1 MFKVIR
7 NAWSIPDLRRKIL
20 FTLLIIIVFRIGSV
34 IPVPFLDSNVL
45 SAVMAPATDVMD
57 GSSNMIAYLNTLS
70 GGAFSNA
77 TLFAMGITPYINS
90 SIIIQLLCVAIPALE
105 RLTKEGE
112 AGRRKIGTITRYV
125 TVALGLIQGTA
136 YFFYLKNTVCTTEGD
151 YYGQHI
157 TVYNEGFSMV
167 FAGIVIVLVF
177 TAGTALMMWLGEQI
191 NKYGIGNGI
200 SILLFAGII
209 ARLPVTVRD
218 LGMFWSL
225 GFGGG
230 EAGVAQPKYFIFVIL
245 WIILFLAIIWLIT
258 FMQDAERRIPIQY
271 AKRVVGRK
279 MYGGQSSFLP
289 IKVTLGGVLPIIF
302 ASSIL
307 SIPSTINLFL
317 NIKEGFWAGFFN
329 AFNSNNWLYIVLYFI
344 LILMFAYFYTTIQYN
359 PVEMA
364 NNLKS
369 NNGTVPGI
377 RPGAP
382 TANYIKNI
390 LSRITLIG
398 ALFLSVIALVP
409 LIYGAAT
416 QMGRLSMGGTSIII
430 IVGVALE
437 TVKQLES
444 QMMMRHYK
452 GFLD

>member
-230 EAGVAQPKYFIFVIL
+230 EAGVAQPKYFVFVIL
-245 WIILFLAIIWLIT
+245 WIVLFLAIIWLIT

-289 IKVTLGGVLPIIF
+289 IKVALGGVLPIIF

-317 NIKEGFWAGFFN
+317 NIKEGFWAEFFN

-344 LILMFAYFYTTIQYN
+344 LILLFAYFYTTIQYN

>member
-1 MFKVIR
+1 MFKIIR
-7 NAWSIPDLRRKIL
+7 NAWMIPDLRKKIL

-34 IPVPFLDSNVL
+34 IPVPFIDTAALQDAMGVANDTSSDLSN
-45 SAVMAPATDVMD
+45 
-57 GSSNMIAYLNTLS
+57 NMIAYFNTLS

-77 TLFAMGITPYINS
+77 TIFAMGITPYINS

-105 RLTKEGE
+105 RLSKEGE
-112 AGRRKIGTITRYV
+112 AGRKKIGAITRYV

-136 YFFYLKNTVCTTEGD
+136 YFFYLKNMGITT
-151 YYGQHI
+151 YK
-157 TVYNEGFSMV
+157 TGFEIV
-167 FAGIVIVLVF
+167 FTAIVIVLVF

-191 NKYGIGNGI
+191 NKFGIGNGI

-209 ARLPVTVRD
+209 ARFPRTVYLIGKYWD
-218 LGMFWSL
+218 NALAA
-225 GFGGG
+225 G
-230 EAGVAQPKYFIFVIL
+230 EAGQANAWSFISIIL
-245 WIILFLAIIWLIT
+245 WVVLFLAVVWIIT
-258 FMQDAERRIPIQY
+258 FMQDSERRIPIQY

-279 MYGGQSSFLP
+279 MYGGQSSHLP
-289 IKVTLGGVLPIIF
+289 IKVALGGVLPIIF

-307 SIPSTINLFL
+307 SIPGTINLFL
-317 NIKEGFWAGFFN
+317 NVKDGFWAGFFN
-329 AFNSNNWLYIVLYFI
+329 AFRQDSWLYIGLYFI

-359 PVEMA
+359 PIEMA

-382 TANYIKNI
+382 TAEYIKKI

-398 ALFLSVIALVP
+398 ALFLSVIAIFPLVYCK
-409 LIYGAAT
+409 LTDLTA
-416 QMGRLSMGGTSIII
+416 LSLSGTSIII
-430 IVGVALE
+430 VVGVALE

>member
-1 MFKVIR
+1 MIKTIR
-7 NAWSIPDLRRKIL
+7 NAWSIPDLRKKIL

-157 TVYNEGFSMV
+157 TVYNDGFSMV

-230 EAGVAQPKYFIFVIL
+230 EAGTAQPRYFVFVIL

-289 IKVTLGGVLPIIF
+289 IKVALGGVLPIIF

-317 NIKEGFWAGFFN
+317 NVKEGFWAAFFN

>member
-1 MFKVIR
+1 M
-7 NAWSIPDLRRKIL
+7 S
-20 FTLLIIIVFRIGSV
+20 S
-34 IPVPFLDSNVL
+34 
-45 SAVMAPATDVMD
+45 ATDVTQE
-57 GSSNMIAYLNTLS
+57 GANNMIAYFNTIS

-105 RLTKEGE
+105 RLSKEGE
-112 AGRRKIGTITRYV
+112 AGRRKIGTITRYT

-136 YFFYLKNTVCTTEGD
+136 YFFYLKNTQSKSGES
-151 YYGQHI
+151 I

-209 ARLPVTVRD
+209 ARFPATIRHLIAIWN
-218 LGMFWSL
+218 LGL
-225 GFGGG
+225 GSGE
-230 EAGVAQPKYFIFVIL
+230 EAGSAQPKYFAFVIIWL
-245 WIILFLAIIWLIT
+245 IMFLAIIWLIT
-258 FMQDAERRIPIQY
+258 FMQDSERRIPIQY

-279 MYGGQSSFLP
+279 MYGGQSSHLP
-289 IKVTLGGVLPIIF
+289 IKVALGGVLPIIF

-317 NIKEGFWAGFFN
+317 NIKDGFWGAFFA
-329 AFNSNNWLYIVLYFI
+329 AFNSTNWLYIVLYFI

-382 TANYIKNI
+382 TAAYIKNI
-390 LSRITLIG
+390 LSRVTLIG
-398 ALFLSVIALVP
+398 ALFLSIIALVP
-409 LIYGAAT
+409 LIFGAAT
-416 QMGRLSMGGTSIII
+416 GLGRLSMGGTSIII
-430 IVGVALE
+430 VVGVALE

-444 QMMMRHYK
+444 QMMMRHYR